1 MQYRPGPACY
11 LTAWGSLARYLG
23 SLSLS
28 RWIRTTEKRFFPQPW
43 TTVPNTGVRVY
54 CLGLVVGMSEMC
66 ETMDDTASLKF
77 HLDVVTLASL
87 RPSDSHI

>member
-1 MQYRPGPACY
+1 MLPD
-11 LTAWGSLARYLG
+11 SLGQPSPLLG
-23 SLSLS
+23 VSLSLS
-28 RWIRTTEKRFFPQPW
+28 LDQNHRKAVSPQPW